1 MARKKQT
8 HNDNNM
14 AITYYRFSS
23 HAQNEASI
31 DQQRE
36 AAKKYAAA
44 KGLTIV
50 QEYEDR
56 AISGTTDERPGFQRM
71 LAEIDKIKPAA
82 LIMWKTDRLGRDR
95 YTLALAKKTIR
106 DAGCKIHLVAE
117 AVPEDS
123 PEATLMEGL
132 LESMAEFYSKQL
144 RQNIT
149 RGMRYNAENALYN
162 GHKML
167 GYKVDK
173 DKHYVID
180 EATAPVVQRI
190 FDDYASGKRLK
201 VIVDELNEQGIR
213 TMKGTEFTINS
224 LRAILHN
231 EAYIGIY
238 RYSDIVIEDGIPPLV
253 TKEQFEEVQARFALN
268 KRTGSQIA
276 NGMDEDDAPRYW
288 LTGHLYCGHCGESMQ
303 GVSGTSKTGAKHYYY
318 YCSGQRRR
326 RCKKSP
332 VKKVLVEY
340 LVTKLLSIL
349 LSDSANLAAL
359 AADAAYYKRYYTD
372 TGYLEGLEAELKAT
386 QKALN
391 NLIRAIEQGI
401 FSETTQERLAALEAR
416 KKALNETIEAET
428 VKRSLTQDEHSIQAY
443 FDKYAHA
450 DFENPEVREML
461 LDYFIDKIYIYDDH
475 LEITGWFSDDKRS
488 VEWRELSDGTI
499 EFNVFAPGSTITRKY
514 EHFMW

>member
-1 MARKKQT
+1 
-8 HNDNNM
+8 
-14 AITYYRFSS
+14 
-23 HAQNEASI
+23 
-31 DQQRE
+31 
-36 AAKKYAAA
+36 
-44 KGLTIV
+44 
-50 QEYEDR
+50 
-56 AISGTTDERPGFQRM
+56 
-71 LAEIDKIKPAA
+71 
-82 LIMWKTDRLGRDR
+82 
-95 YTLALAKKTIR
+95 
-106 DAGCKIHLVAE
+106 
-117 AVPEDS
+117 
-123 PEATLMEGL
+123 
-132 LESMAEFYSKQL
+132 
-144 RQNIT
+144 
-149 RGMRYNAENALYN
+149 
-162 GHKML
+162 
-167 GYKVDK
+167 
-173 DKHYVID
+173 
-180 EATAPVVQRI
+180 
-190 FDDYASGKRLK
+190 
-201 VIVDELNEQGIR
+201 
-213 TMKGTEFTINS
+213 
-224 LRAILHN
+224 
-231 EAYIGIY
+231 
-238 RYSDIVIEDGIPPLV
+238 
-253 TKEQFEEVQARFALN
+253 
-268 KRTGSQIA
+268 
-276 NGMDEDDAPRYW
+276 
-288 LTGHLYCGHCGESMQ
+288 MQ

-359 AADAAYYKRYYTD
+359 AADAAAYYKRYYTD

-499 EFNVFAPGSTITRKY
+499 EFNVFAPGSTRIAKHYRCHGLKRPWHR
-514 EHFMW
+514 HFGLFGG